1 MNKITL
7 YKEALIKYI
16 KKTEN
21 REYGNTKEISIG
33 ILFLIIMNRYCK
45 IHNINGHGYFLS
57 HSFIKNYVNL
67 IQNNNYDIL
76 LFIRTLTE
84 NMNYIIERN
93 KEDIGHKIKSN
104 FYYIVQIVLE
114 EEKILYNKSLFEKVT
129 SFMYIL
135 LITAEYITTG
145 DYYNPN
151 MKKLGEYF
159 AYFLINNNQ
168 KQHDYDLYNI
178 LLKESL
184 INLSLYSDSVKL
196 FIQEFFYQ

>member
-1 MNKITL
+1 M
-7 YKEALIKYI
+7 
-16 KKTEN
+16 
-21 REYGNTKEISIG
+21 
-33 ILFLIIMNRYCK
+33 ILKL
-45 IHNINGHGYFLS
+45 
-57 HSFIKNYVNL
+57 
-67 IQNNNYDIL
+67 Q
-76 LFIRTLTE
+76 
-84 NMNYIIERN
+84 
-93 KEDIGHKIKSN
+93 
-104 FYYIVQIVLE
+104 
-114 EEKILYNKSLFEKVT
+114 NKSHFEKVT